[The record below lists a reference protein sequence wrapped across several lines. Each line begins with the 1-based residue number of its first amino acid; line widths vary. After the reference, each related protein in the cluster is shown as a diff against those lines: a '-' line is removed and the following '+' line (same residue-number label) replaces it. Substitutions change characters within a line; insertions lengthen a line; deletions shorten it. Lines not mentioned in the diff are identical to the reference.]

1 MLRDI
6 KCFLKQF
13 FFSTIPLLSQQK
25 KNRKK
30 KKRKKFER
38 TTQKEL
44 SIRLVEK
51 YFDRSWPKW
60 LNFFAI
66 VSIHTHIGYACGGCK
81 AEHW

>member
-1 MLRDI
+1 MFSQTI
-6 KCFLKQF
+6 F
-13 FFSTIPLLSQQK
+13 FFYDSFAFSTK

-30 KKRKKFER
+30 KKRKKFEQHER

-66 VSIHTHIGYACGGCK
+66 VPIHTHIGYACGGCK